1 PAGAGRHQRP
11 VVSAVVSVKPG
22 FTVISGHPTCGSG
35 KAPAAGNIGGSERKT
50 RVHGDIRSPDLRER
64 EGTSGR

>member
-1 PAGAGRHQRP
+1 M
-11 VVSAVVSVKPG
+11 SVKPG

-35 KAPAAGNIGGSERKT
+35 KAPAAGSIGGSERKT

-64 EGTSGR
+64 GGAGSR